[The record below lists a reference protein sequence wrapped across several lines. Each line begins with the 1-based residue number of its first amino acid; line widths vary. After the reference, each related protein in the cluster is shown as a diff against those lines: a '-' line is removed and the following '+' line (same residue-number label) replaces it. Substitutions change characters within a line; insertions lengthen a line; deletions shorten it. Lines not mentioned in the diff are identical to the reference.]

1 MPCLQIKW
9 RFACGCENDRRRPGE
24 QLTVEACPK
33 HISGSELCQP
43 LELALRKIN
52 EVCADCEEKRAKEKK
67 REAGGRA

>member
-1 MPCLQIKW
+1 M
-9 RFACGCENDRRRPGE
+9 
-24 QLTVEACPK
+24 EACPK